1 MLDGAATA
9 LAFLGWT
16 KTVARL
22 FAAAER
28 HRQHTQFFPLDPA

>member
-1 MLDGAATA
+1 MQPMLDGAAAA

-16 KTVARL
+16 ETAARL

-28 HRQHTQFFPLDPA
+28 HRQHTQLFH